1 MGLIR
6 LDVLTTYLSD
16 QVVTGFT
23 VGAAVH
29 IFTAQ
34 LDATFG
40 LKLQKTSGPGKIILV
55 KN

>member
-1 MGLIR
+1 MGMIR
-6 LDVLTTYLSD
+6 LDILTTYLSD
-16 QVVTGFT
+16 QLVTGFT

-40 LKLQKTSGPGKIILV
+40 LKVQKTSGPGKLIRV
-55 KN
+55 